1 MPSPILDQL
10 TAQVTETTG
19 VEQSAIVFIGGIQA
33 RIDAAV
39 AAALENGATAEQ
51 LQPVS
56 DLSTAMETQTQALAA
71 AIAAQGGS
79 AGK

>member
-1 MPSPILDQL
+1 MASPILQQL
-10 TAQVTETTG
+10 TDQVTATTG
-19 VEQSAIVFIGGIQA
+19 VEQSAIVFINGLQA

-56 DLSTAMETQTQALAA
+56 DLSTAMQAQSDALAA
-71 AIAAQGGS
+71 AIVAGG
-79 AGK
+79 G

>member
-1 MPSPILDQL
+1 MPSPVLQQL
-10 TAQVTETTG
+10 TEQVTNTKG
-19 VEQSAIVFIGGIQA
+19 VEESAVVFINGLQA

-56 DLSTAMETQTQALAA
+56 DLSTAMEAQTDALAA
-71 AIAAQGGS
+71 AIAAQGG
-79 AGK
+79 